1 MNDFF
6 TIMGALILLALFFV
20 LVFLGTII
28 WKKTGLP
35 GPGSYFKTRPGG
47 RPGQAA
53 GLSPGWAQL
62 VKLAFVAALT
72 LVMLAPLSMILDLV
86 REREH
91 RQRNAVWQIQNEW
104 AGGQT
109 FRGPLLLVPV
119 TYSWQVAENVAVLTE
134 QRPAAADSARGDD
147 GALPP
152 TAAENHPGGP
162 APAPREA
169 APASRTAGVIN
180 TVYKERTATRLV
192 VIAPKTLDIL
202 GDMSTETRRLG
213 IYEAAVY
220 SASLEVIGR
229 FVLPSTEDLARLEEN
244 KKVARVDWAAA
255 RIIASVSD
263 QRGLKA
269 VRDLVVDGVP
279 AEAGPSGDLGPGVP
293 AGFAA
298 AVDLTGKTSAEF
310 AFSVLFNGSGSVYFS
325 PMGEATTVA
334 LKSSWP
340 HPGFGGSR
348 LPDEREISAGGFKAS
363 WIIPSLAH
371 SYPSLEL
378 APLRGSS
385 SRDSEDR
392 EDAGYAVGVT
402 LVTPADSYALIERA
416 VKFGCLFVALTFL
429 VVVLSELK
437 NGRDG
442 GGGSPR
448 DYKLHPLQYGVVGLA
463 LALFYLALLSLS
475 EHVRFGPAYL
485 VSAAVI
491 VLMIGAYAYGATR
504 RADRAGIVVGMTA
517 FLYAILY
524 LILIQEDYALLSG
537 TALLTAAL
545 VSLMVLTRKVNQ
557 TSPAPADGEENET
570 DGPGHADGEEN
581 ETDGPGPDG
590 VQGNVDTPKTDE
602 GTAKDGLPA
611 NEEN

>member
-1 MNDFF
+1 MSDFF
-6 TIMGALILLALFFV
+6 TIIGALILLALFFV
-20 LVFLGTII
+20 LVFLGTHI

-35 GPGSYFKTRPGG
+35 GPGSFFKTRPGG
-47 RPGQAA
+47 RPGPAA

-62 VKLAFVAALT
+62 VRLAFVAALT
-72 LVMLAPLSMILDLV
+72 LVMLAPLNMILDLV
-86 REREH
+86 MEREH
-91 RQRNAVWQIQNEW
+91 RQRNAVWRIQNEW
-104 AGGQT
+104 ADGQT

-119 TYSWQVAENVAVLTE
+119 TYSWQVAENVTVLTG

-147 GALPP
+147 GALQP
-152 TAAENHPGGP
+152 
-162 APAPREA
+162 
-169 APASRTAGVIN
+169 TAGVIN

-192 VIAPKTLDIL
+192 MIAPKTLDIQ
-202 GDMSTETRRLG
+202 GTMSTETRRLG

-220 SASLEVIGR
+220 SASLEVGGR
-229 FVLPSTEDLARLEEN
+229 FVLPSTEDLARLEDN

-269 VRDLVVDGVP
+269 VRGLVVDGVP

-310 AFSVLFNGSGSVYFS
+310 AFSVLFNGSGSVHFN
-325 PMGEATTVA
+325 PMGEATTVS
-334 LKSSWP
+334 LESSWP
-340 HPGFGGSR
+340 HPGFGGSS
-348 LPDEREISAGGFKAS
+348 LPDAREISAEGFKAS

-371 SYPSLEL
+371 SYPPLEL
-378 APLRGSS
+378 APLRGSGS
-385 SRDSEDR
+385 GDSEGG
-392 EDAGYAVGVT
+392 EDDGYVVGVT

-429 VVVLSELK
+429 VIVLSELK

-442 GGGSPR
+442 GGGRPR

-463 LALFYLALLSLS
+463 LALFYLTLLSLS

-504 RADRAGIVVGMTA
+504 RADRAGIVGGMTA
-517 FLYAILY
+517 FLYGILY

-570 DGPGHADGEEN
+570 G
-581 ETDGPGPDG
+581 GPGPDG
-590 VQGNVDTPKTDE
+590 VQGNADTPRTVE
-602 GTAKDGLPA
+602 GTAEDGLPA